1 MVTGRLL
8 TALAFN
14 WSDSILLPSLGLIAV
29 LLVGAA
35 VIVLIRRWRGQDDAA
50 SLSPTDLL
58 AEYRSLYEQGV
69 MSKEEYDSLRA
80 MLEGKT
86 RADMKVSAA
95 PVVGRPTGSVQGQLP
110 AVNPTPAPPD
120 SESAPPPPEAGN
132 GPP

>member
-1 MVTGRLL
+1 LL

-35 VIVLIRRWRGQDDAA
+35 VIVLIRRWRGQDDAI

-69 MSKEEYDSLRA
+69 MSKEEYDSLRGI
-80 MLEGKT
+80 LEGKT
-86 RADMKVSAA
+86 RADLKVSAA
-95 PVVGRPTGSVQGQLP
+95 PPVGRPTGAVQSQPP
-110 AVNPTPAPPD
+110 AASSTPAPPD
-120 SESAPPPPEAGN
+120 SRSQSPPPAPEAGK